1 MAVAKTIVVA
11 KEKEHW
17 TSTGWRPALAWSY
30 VLICIF
36 DFAIGPIIFNV
47 LQYWN
52 PGQNISA
59 YTAVT
64 LQGSGLYHLSM
75 GAVLGLTTHG
85 RTKEKIEAG
94 KVTE

>member
-52 PGQNISA
+52 PGQ
-59 YTAVT
+59 
-64 LQGSGLYHLSM
+64 
-75 GAVLGLTTHG
+75 
-85 RTKEKIEAG
+85 
-94 KVTE
+94 